1 MTLDRVLGIAA
12 GVLALTVGMARPGV
26 CAGPPARRADAHKL
40 VRIAED
46 ACASAVRALQAP
58 DLRGSRSEPLRS
70 ALLRMESSLAE
81 IQARLEERDLRFF
94 QMLSTGSR
102 TLAEVSVVWP
112 RSGLQDPV
120 VDREI
125 RSLSAAYGRLR
136 NRYGDE
142 WLRFQAGPTA
152 GQTLSADEKRRFQAL
167 QAMEAAFASR
177 LAVLIEKL
185 QAAGNAGNAGNAG
198 DIATVRDLSLL
209 MSQANRIAQAP
220 ATLDEM
226 LNAEVVADA
235 IQGEYDA
242 VRDANPADDA
252 EWNGADQVAEDLR
265 TDPSV
270 GFVFSVDLQT
280 AKQWSYTRVETD
292 VPDEVADA
300 DIPADRP
307 PALDEVLAAGRTTAV
322 PVLVASSE
330 PEAANAANSAN
341 NADTDDPEAME
352 DMEVAEPAEAGVEE
366 PAVPAAPETVA
377 KAAKD
382 SEAPTVLP
390 AVDPQKLA
398 KPSMLKPPMRSF
410 LL

>member
-1 MTLDRVLGIAA
+1 MTLDRALGIAA
-12 GVLALTVGMARPGV
+12 GVLALTVGMARPGG
-26 CAGPPARRADAHKL
+26 CADPPVRRADAHKL

-58 DLRGSRSEPLRS
+58 DLRGPRSEPLRS

-81 IQARLEERDLRFF
+81 IQARLEQRDLRFF

-112 RSGLQDPV
+112 RTGLQAPG

-142 WLRFQAGPTA
+142 WLRFQSGRP
-152 GQTLSADEKRRFQAL
+152 LSPDELRRFQAL
-167 QAMEAAFASR
+167 QAMEAAFAAR
-177 LAVLIEKL
+177 LAILIERA
-185 QAAGNAGNAGNAG
+185 QAAGNSG
-198 DIATVRDLSLL
+198 DTATVRDLTLL
-209 MSQANRIAQAP
+209 KTQASRIAQAP

-252 EWNGADQVAEDLR
+252 EWTGADQVADDLR

-270 GFVFSVDLQT
+270 GFVFAADLGT
-280 AKQWSYTRVETD
+280 DKQWSYTRVETD
-292 VPDEVADA
+292 VPGEVADA
-300 DIPADRP
+300 DIPADRLS
-307 PALDEVLAAGRTTAV
+307 ALDEVLAAGRSTAA
-322 PVLVASSE
+322 PVLVESSE
-330 PEAANAANSAN
+330 PEPEAVAA
-341 NADTDDPEAME
+341 DDPEAME
-352 DMEVAEPAEAGVEE
+352 TMEAAETMEDAEMAEAEDG
-366 PAVPAAPETVA
+366 AVVP
-377 KAAKD
+377 
-382 SEAPTVLP
+382 EAPKAT
-390 AVDPQKLA
+390 AVAGAPQKVS
-398 KPSMLKPPMRSF
+398 KPSTPAMTSMRSF